1 MIFMRSTLR
10 EFAAAGVGVFT
21 VLLVI
26 TFTSQLI
33 RLLGSAARGRIPADA
48 VVTLMGLSALG
59 YLSVLLSAALFLAVL
74 LTMTRAYR
82 DSEMVVW
89 QSSGL
94 GLLSWLKP
102 VVLFA
107 LPIVVS
113 VAILSLYLT
122 PWAVTKAEQY
132 RHQLENRD
140 DVSAIAPGLFKE
152 TKNGDRVF
160 FVEKLS
166 TDLTQVANIF
176 VHSQENG
183 KQGVMVAS
191 RGYVDTTSEGDRYLV
206 MLDGRRYEGTPG
218 QADYRVVSF
227 SRYAVLVER
236 EAGKRFMPS
245 QKSHST
251 QDLLSQP
258 TPVNL
263 GELAFRIGLPISSIV
278 LAFMAIPMSAVNPR
292 TGRFANIIMAV
303 PVFMIYSNMVS
314 MSQAW
319 IAQSKVPAALGIW
332 AVHAIMLGVLVLL
345 FLWRLGKL
353 RAWLRR

>member
-10 EFAAAGVGVFT
+10 EFAATGVGVFT
-21 VLLVI
+21 ILLVI
-26 TFTSQLI
+26 TFSSQLI

-48 VVTLMGLSALG
+48 VVTLMGFSALG
-59 YLSVLLSAALFLAVL
+59 YLSVLLSATLYLAVL
-74 LTMTRAYR
+74 LAMTRAYR

-94 GLLSWLKP
+94 GLLSWARP
-102 VVLFA
+102 VMLFA
-107 LPIVVS
+107 LPIVLS
-113 VAILSLYLT
+113 VGVLSLYLT

-140 DVSAIAPGLFKE
+140 DVSAIAPGMFKE
-152 TKNGDRVF
+152 TRNGERVF

-166 TDLTQVANIF
+166 TDLTQIANVF
-176 VHSQENG
+176 VHTMQDG

-218 QADYRVVSF
+218 QPDYRVVSF
-227 SRYAVLVER
+227 ERYAVLVER
-236 EAGKRFMPS
+236 EEGKRFMPS
-245 QKSHST
+245 QKSQST
-251 QDLLSQP
+251 EALLSQP
-258 TPVNL
+258 TPVHL
-263 GELAFRIGLPISSIV
+263 AELAFRIGLPISSIV

-303 PVFMIYSNMVS
+303 PVFMIYSNLVS

-319 IAQSKVPAALGIW
+319 IAQEKVPAGIGMW
-332 AVHAIMLGVLVLL
+332 GVHAVMIAVLLVL

-353 RAWLRR
+353 RAWFGR

>member
-48 VVTLMGLSALG
+48 VVTLMGFSALG
-59 YLSVLLSAALFLAVL
+59 YLSVLLSATLYLAVL

-107 LPIVVS
+107 LPIVIS
-113 VAILSLYLT
+113 VGVLSLYLT

-132 RHQLENRD
+132 RHQLESRD
-140 DVSAIAPGLFKE
+140 DVSAIAPGVFKE
-152 TKNGDRVF
+152 TKRGDRVF

-166 TDLTQVANIF
+166 PDLTQIANVF
-176 VHSQENG
+176 VHTTQNG

-191 RGYVDTTSEGDRYLV
+191 RGYVQTTPEGDRYLV

-236 EAGKRFMPS
+236 EEGKRFMPS
-245 QKSHST
+245 QKSQT
-251 QDLLSQP
+251 TEALLEKPSP
-258 TPVNL
+258 AHL
-263 GELAFRIGLPISSIV
+263 AEFAFRIGLPISSIV
-278 LAFMAIPMSAVNPR
+278 LAFIAIPMSAVNPR

-303 PVFMIYSNMVS
+303 PVFMIYSNLVS

-319 IAQSKVPAALGIW
+319 IAQEKVPVGIGMW
-332 AVHAIMLGVLVLL
+332 GVHVLMVGVLVVL
-345 FLWRLGKL
+345 FLWRMGKL
-353 RAWLRR
+353 RAWFGK